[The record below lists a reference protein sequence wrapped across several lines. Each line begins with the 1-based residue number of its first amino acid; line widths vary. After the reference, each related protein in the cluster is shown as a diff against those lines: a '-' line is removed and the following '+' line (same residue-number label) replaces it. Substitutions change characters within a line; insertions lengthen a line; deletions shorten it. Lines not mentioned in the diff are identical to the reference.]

1 MPRPFRRL
9 GVVKYKSLFD
19 EVGVSGFSRTS
30 RSVLQPD
37 AGRLRD
43 TTRLLVLTGGSST
56 DFSCLTIFSSFLT
69 MFRVVNFPPSRDFT
83 EIWIFR
89 LGSSESSSLSIPLKI
104 NQDEKNI
111 KIRRMEIRKEFNSL
125 RPRCQVFR

>member
-19 EVGVSGFSRTS
+19 EVGVSGFSAIS
-30 RSVLQPD
+30 RSVLESD

-43 TTRLLVLTGGSST
+43 IIRLLLSTGGSST
-56 DFSCLTIFSSFLT
+56 DFCCLTICSSFLT
-69 MFRVVNFPPSRDFT
+69 MFRVVNFPPRRDFT

-89 LGSSESSSLSIPLKI
+89 LGSSESSSLSLTLKI
-104 NQDEKNI
+104 NHEKNI
-111 KIRRMEIRKEFNSL
+111 RRMKIRKRFYSL
-125 RPRCQVFR
+125 RTRGQFVR